1 MEKIKIREDN
11 KKVYKLAYI
20 ILGIYAFVIAYVNIM
35 NTQNIVLLYSLLI
48 STVVFLLSLIVLLV
62 FKRKRH
68 TVEVSY
74 NTNQL
79 LFYQSTYEKN
89 KQLKLLIVI
98 FDILSLISLIGLT
111 TYFFFKMDFVRAY
124 DYYGL
129 IALGAIS
136 LALIAVLI
144 KDIINLSKI
153 DRCEINHSLFIN
165 SYDKKLLLG
174 LIMIIIGIFNIGI
187 LSFEVPHFKVL
198 WIDILVFELLG
209 LLTTIIYILCLYFS
223 SKYYSHYTFK
233 KIDDILIDTEILE
246 CIGKGQFASIYK
258 VYVPSLDKI
267 FAVKKLEATRP
278 VDISRFEDEFKLMK
292 SVNHPNLL
300 QVYSYNELKLEY
312 IMDYCDFNIYDYI
325 NTHAISK
332 EERLSLINQLIEGM
346 EYLHK
351 HGILHRD
358 LSLGNVMIKQ
368 INDNEIKLVITD
380 FGLAKSEIN
389 LTKTKTEQGERSSLV
404 DMAITKLS
412 QYTAQ
417 SDIYGIG
424 YIMNF
429 IYTGQV
435 AITQD
440 DYMSK
445 ICARCMDINLN
456 NRYHSIN
463 EIKEELSKGETL

>member
-20 ILGIYAFVIAYVNIM
+20 ILGIYAIVIAYLNIM
-35 NTQNIVLLYSLLI
+35 NTQNLVLLYSLLA
-48 STVVFLLSLIVLLV
+48 STGVFLFSFMVLLV

-79 LFYQSTYEKN
+79 LFYQSTYSKN
-89 KQLKLLIVI
+89 KQLKSLIVI
-98 FDILSLISLIGLT
+98 FDTLGLLSLIGLT
-111 TYFFFKMDFVRAY
+111 VYYFFKMDFVRAY

-129 IALGAIS
+129 IALGAVS
-136 LALIAVLI
+136 LILVFILV
-144 KDIINLSKI
+144 KDIINLTKI
-153 DRCEINHSLFIN
+153 DRCELNHSFFIN
-165 SYDKKLLLG
+165 SYDKKFILG

-187 LSFEVPHFKVL
+187 LSFEVVHFKVY
-198 WIDILVFELLG
+198 WHDILIFELIG
-209 LLTTIIYILCLYFS
+209 LLTTIIYILDLYFS
-223 SKYYSHYTFK
+223 SKYYSHYSFK
-233 KIDDILIDTEILE
+233 KIDEILIDTEILE

-267 FAVKKLEATRP
+267 FAVKKLEATRT

-312 IMDYCDFNIYDYI
+312 IMDYCDSNILDYI
-325 NTHAISK
+325 NTHALSK
-332 EERLSLINQLIEGM
+332 EERLSLINQLIDGM
-346 EYLHK
+346 EYLHN

-380 FGLAKSEIN
+380 FGLAKSEVN
-389 LTKTKTEQGERSSLV
+389 LTKTKTEQGERSTLT
-404 DMAITKLS
+404 DMAIRKLS

-424 YIMNF
+424 YIINF
-429 IYTGQV
+429 IYNGEV
-435 AITQD
+435 AITTD
-440 DYMSK
+440 DYISK
-445 ICARCMDINLN
+445 ICIKCMDINLN
-456 NRYHSIN
+456 NRYHSIS
-463 EIKEELSKGETL
+463 EIKEDLSKGETL